1 LSSRPPLQYLVKN
14 HPLPDANKRAAFLLM
29 ARFLDA
35 NDLPWGPPDVET
47 DARLVERTAAGDAT
61 LDDIADWI
69 RKRTAAASDPPPAT

>member
-1 LSSRPPLQYLVKN
+1 
-14 HPLPDANKRAAFLLM
+14 M